1 MEAPILIFFFVLT
14 LIVLDL
20 LAVTLGAESRDGFTD
35 DTRPAG
41 LR

>member
-1 MEAPILIFFFVLT
+1 MEALAFVLIFVLG

-35 DTRPAG
+35 DTLQPR

>member
-1 MEAPILIFFFVLT
+1 MEAPILIFVLVLG

-20 LAVTLGAESRDGFTD
+20 LAVTSGAESRDGFTD
-35 DTRPAG
+35 DALPRG